1 MVRITLILG
10 IKVTELRNARMEIRW
25 LGNFTFEVRSSVGV
39 VIVDYEGKLPTP
51 TKVKDANTVFVY
63 SSDDDEDHVSNDFQV
78 LTGPGEYEIGGLS
91 IRGVATPADDPAIS
105 RKINTVYIVDADGLQ
120 VATLGNP
127 GSQPS
132 AQSIQQISKVDVLII
147 NTESQGLEPD
157 ELSNAIRNLE
167 PKVVVPSGYDSQLG
181 KPSSEMKR
189 LLTELGVKEFEATAR
204 VTVTKSGLPD
214 ERTIMVPKQHIE

>member
-1 MVRITLILG
+1 
-10 IKVTELRNARMEIRW
+10 MEIRW

-39 VIVDYEGKLPTP
+39 VVVDYEGKLPSP
-51 TKVKDANTVFVY
+51 TKMKDANTVFVY
-63 SSDDDEDHVSNDFQV
+63 SGEDDEDHVSTDFQV

-105 RKINTVYIVDADGLQ
+105 KKINTVYIVDADGLQ
-120 VATLGNP
+120 VAMLGNP
-127 GSQPS
+127 GSQPF
-132 AQSIQQISKVDVLII
+132 AQSVQQINKVDVLII

-167 PKVVVPSGYDSQLG
+167 PKVVVPSGYDSQSG
-181 KPSSEMKR
+181 KPSTEMQR
-189 LLTELGVKEFEATAR
+189 LLTELGVKEFEPTAR

-214 ERTIMVPKQHIE
+214 ERTIMVPKQHID

>member
-1 MVRITLILG
+1 MLIITLILG
-10 IKVTELRNARMEIRW
+10 IKLTELRNARMEIRW

-105 RKINTVYIVDADGLQ
+105 KKINTVYIVDADGLQ
-120 VATLGNP
+120 VAALGNP

-132 AQSIQQISKVDVLII
+132 AQSVQQISKVDVLII

-157 ELSNAIRNLE
+157 DLSNAIRNLE
-167 PKVVVPSGYDSQLG
+167 PKIVVPSGYDSQLG
-181 KPSSEMKR
+181 KPSTEMQR
-189 LLTELGVKEFEATAR
+189 LLTELGVKDFEASAR

-214 ERTIMVPKQHIE
+214 ERTIIVPRQHID

>member
-1 MVRITLILG
+1 MIIALILG
-10 IKVTELRNARMEIRW
+10 IKLTELRNARMEIRW

-39 VIVDYEGKLPTP
+39 VIVDYEGKLPTS

-78 LTGPGEYEIGGLS
+78 LPGPGEYEIGGLS

-105 RKINTVYIVDADGLQ
+105 KKINTVYIIDADGLQ
-120 VATLGNP
+120 VAALGNP

-132 AQSIQQISKVDVLII
+132 AQSVQQISKVDVLII

-167 PKVVVPSGYDSQLG
+167 PKIVVPSGYDSQLG
-181 KPSSEMKR
+181 KPSTEMQR
-189 LLTELGVKEFEATAR
+189 LLTELGVKDFEATTR

-214 ERTIMVPKQHIE
+214 ERTIIVPRQHID

>member
-1 MVRITLILG
+1 
-10 IKVTELRNARMEIRW
+10 MEIRW

-39 VIVDYEGKLPTP
+39 VIVDYEGKLPNP
-51 TKVKDANTVFVY
+51 AKVKDANTVFVY
-63 SSDDDEDHVSNDFQV
+63 SSDGDEDHVSNDFQV

-120 VATLGNP
+120 VAMLGNP
-127 GSQPS
+127 GYQPS
-132 AQSIQQISKVDVLII
+132 EKSVQQISKVDVLII

-181 KPSSEMKR
+181 KPSTEMQR
-189 LLTELGVKEFEATAR
+189 LLTELGVKDFEATAR

-214 ERTIMVPKQHIE
+214 ERTIIVPRQHID

>member
-1 MVRITLILG
+1 
-10 IKVTELRNARMEIRW
+10 MEIRW

-39 VIVDYEGKLPTP
+39 VIVDYEGKLPNP
-51 TKVKDANTVFVY
+51 AKVKDANTVFVY

-105 RKINTVYIVDADGLQ
+105 KKINTVYIVDADGLQ
-120 VATLGNP
+120 VAALGNP
-127 GSQPS
+127 GSQLS
-132 AQSIQQISKVDVLII
+132 AQSVQQISKVDVLII

-181 KPSSEMKR
+181 KPSTEMQR
-189 LLTELGVKEFEATAR
+189 LLTELGVKDFEATTR

-214 ERTIMVPKQHIE
+214 ERTIIVPRQHID

>member
-1 MVRITLILG
+1 
-10 IKVTELRNARMEIRW
+10 MEIRW

-39 VIVDYEGKLPTP
+39 VIVDYEGKLPTS

-105 RKINTVYIVDADGLQ
+105 KKINTVYIVDADGLQ
-120 VATLGNP
+120 VAALGNP

-132 AQSIQQISKVDVLII
+132 AQSVQQISKVDVLII

-167 PKVVVPSGYDSQLG
+167 PKIVVPSGYDSQLG
-181 KPSSEMKR
+181 KPSTEMQR
-189 LLTELGVKEFEATAR
+189 LLTELGVKEFEPTAR

-214 ERTIMVPKQHIE
+214 ERTIMVPKQHID

>member
-1 MVRITLILG
+1 
-10 IKVTELRNARMEIRW
+10 MEIRW

-39 VIVDYEGKLPTP
+39 VIVDYEGKLPNP

-63 SSDDDEDHVSNDFQV
+63 SSDGDEDHVSNDFQV

-120 VATLGNP
+120 VAMLGNP
-127 GSQPS
+127 GFQPS
-132 AQSIQQISKVDVLII
+132 AQSVQQISKVDVLII

-167 PKVVVPSGYDSQLG
+167 PKVVVPSGFD
-181 KPSSEMKR
+181 
-189 LLTELGVKEFEATAR
+189 
-204 VTVTKSGLPD
+204 
-214 ERTIMVPKQHIE
+214 